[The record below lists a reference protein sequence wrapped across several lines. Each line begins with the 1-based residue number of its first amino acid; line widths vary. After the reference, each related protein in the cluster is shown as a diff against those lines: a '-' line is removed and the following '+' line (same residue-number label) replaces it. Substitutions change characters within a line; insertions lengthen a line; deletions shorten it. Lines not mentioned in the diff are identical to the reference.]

1 MTLADLYSLGV
12 VHWLTDGMTNI
23 TLSCLPNRLTHC
35 VWNFFRARLI
45 HRLADRV
52 ALLTG
57 LVHRLAN
64 RIRNLFCPRLIH
76 RLADRVALLTGLI
89 HRLANC
95 IRNLFCPR
103 LIHRLADCIRNL
115 SCTRLEHRLAD
126 RIFHF
131 PKALLLFIA
140 NAVYFLLLYNF
151 FADGFVAGVL
161 LLFVDNIL
169 DKPRTT
175 T

>member
-23 TLSCLPNRLTHC
+23 TLSCLPNRLAHC
-35 VWNFFRARLI
+35 VWNFFRSRLI

-57 LVHRLAN
+57 LVHRLA
-64 RIRNLFCPRLIH
+64 
-76 RLADRVALLTGLI
+76 
-89 HRLANC
+89 
-95 IRNLFCPR
+95 
-103 LIHRLADCIRNL
+103 
-115 SCTRLEHRLAD
+115 D
-126 RIFHF
+126 RIFHV

-140 NAVYFLLLYNF
+140 NAVDFLLLYNF

-161 LLFVDNIL
+161 LLLVDNIL

>member
-12 VHWLTDGMTNI
+12 VHWPTDGMTNI
-23 TLSCLPNRLTHC
+23 TLTGL
-35 VWNFFRARLI
+35 VY
-45 HRLADRV
+45 RLAD
-52 ALLTG
+52 
-57 LVHRLAN
+57 
-64 RIRNLFCPRLIH
+64 RIRNLFRPRLIH
-76 RLADRVALLTGLI
+76 RLADRVWN
-89 HRLANC
+89 R
-95 IRNLFCPR
+95 
-103 LIHRLADCIRNL
+103 
-115 SCTRLEHRLAD
+115 SCTRLVHRLAD
-126 RIFHF
+126 RIFHV

-161 LLFVDNIL
+161 LLLVDNIL

>member
-1 MTLADLYSLGV
+1 MTNTLGNHWPWNFTLFSFPVTLADLYSLGV

-23 TLSCLPNRLTHC
+23 TLSCLPNRLAHC
-35 VWNFFRARLI
+35 VWNFFRA
-45 HRLADRV
+45 
-52 ALLTG
+52 
-57 LVHRLAN
+57 
-64 RIRNLFCPRLIH
+64 RLIH

>member
-12 VHWLTDGMTNI
+12 VHWLTNGMANI

-45 HRLADRV
+45 HRLAHCV
-52 ALLTG
+52 ALLAG
-57 LVHRLAN
+57 LVHRLAH
-64 RIRNLFCPRLIH
+64 RIRNLFRPRLIH
-76 RLADRVALLTGLI
+76 RLAHRVWN
-89 HRLANC
+89 R
-95 IRNLFCPR
+95 
-103 LIHRLADCIRNL
+103 
-115 SCTRLEHRLAD
+115 SCTRLVRRLAD
-126 RIFHF
+126 RIFHV
-131 PKALLLFIA
+131 PKALLLLIA
-140 NAVYFLLLYNF
+140 NAVDFLLLYYF

-161 LLFVDNIL
+161 LLLVDNIL

>member
-23 TLSCLPNRLTHC
+23 TLTGLVHRLANRIRNL
-35 VWNFFRARLI
+35 FRPCLI

-64 RIRNLFCPRLIH
+64 RIRNFFRPRLIH
-76 RLADRVALLTGLI
+76 RLADRVWN
-89 HRLANC
+89 R
-95 IRNLFCPR
+95 
-103 LIHRLADCIRNL
+103 
-115 SCTRLEHRLAD
+115 SCTRLVHRLAD
-126 RIFHF
+126 RIFHV

-140 NAVYFLLLYNF
+140 NAVDFFLLYNF

-161 LLFVDNIL
+161 LLLVDNIL